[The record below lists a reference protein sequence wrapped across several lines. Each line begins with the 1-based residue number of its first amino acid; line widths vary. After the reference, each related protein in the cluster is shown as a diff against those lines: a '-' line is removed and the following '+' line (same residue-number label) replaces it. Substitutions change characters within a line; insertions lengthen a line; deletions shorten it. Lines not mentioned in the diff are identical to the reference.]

1 MINEG
6 VMRKG
11 YRVARDGKKVVVLME
26 RERGWSR
33 GWKNLRADFSFSLI
47 IGLHV
52 YRKQKLDEFT
62 GFI

>member
-47 IGLHV
+47 IGLP
-52 YRKQKLDEFT
+52 QTET
-62 GFI
+62 